1 MKTSELRLGNW
12 IQGVRTYKDK
22 TYTDIPM
29 FVESIFND
37 TIYADFEDNVA
48 DVWEYTE
55 SEIQG
60 VPLTDDIFRK
70 IEGVSVEKIV
80 DDEVSFFCYEIKDIA
95 FYEST
100 MNDGYL
106 VEVNGKEMVISYVHE
121 LQNLYFT
128 LTKEELKIKL

>member
-1 MKTSELRLGNW
+1 MKTTELRLGNW

-29 FVESIFND
+29 FVEAIFND
-37 TIYADFEDNVA
+37 TIYADFEDNVT

-60 VPLTDDIFRK
+60 IPLTNEALKQCGFKPTNFGAETHIMAVEWSYLRLK
-70 IEGVSVEKIV
+70 QIGNEVSVELSHKPN
-80 DDEVSFFCYEIKDIA
+80 EIFRIK
-95 FYEST
+95 
-100 MNDGYL
+100 
-106 VEVNGKEMVISYVHE
+106 YVHE

-128 LTKEELKIKL
+128 LTKEELTIKL